1 MNIYRHQ
8 FVCKCPANGAMIV
21 YALEIASKA
30 MIHAEHI
37 VAACALHRSGY
48 HEAIADALH
57 QALGGQQTLRAHHHG
72 VDIESL
78 RGEPGA
84 QAEGSRQLAYIS
96 AVHRRILESGVS
108 VVAQIGPKASDD
120 DVALYVGVPA

>member
-21 YALEIASKA
+21 YALEIASST

-37 VAACALHRSGY
+37 IAACAQHRSAY
-48 HEAIADALH
+48 HEAIADGLH
-57 QALGGQQTLRAHHHG
+57 QALGGQQTLRAHHRG
-72 VDIESL
+72 VDIETR

-84 QAEGSRQLAYIS
+84 QADSQKRLAYIS

-108 VVAQIGPKASDD
+108 VVAQIGPKTSDD
-120 DVALYVGVPA
+120 DVALLVGVSV